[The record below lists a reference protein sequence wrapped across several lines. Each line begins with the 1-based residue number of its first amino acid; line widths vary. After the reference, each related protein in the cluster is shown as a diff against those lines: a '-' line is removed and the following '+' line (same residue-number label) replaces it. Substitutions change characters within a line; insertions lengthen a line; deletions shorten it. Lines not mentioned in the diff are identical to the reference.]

1 MSSDAIEVVNAT
13 THNLRGVSCSLPHR
27 RLTVVTGLSGAGK
40 SSLAFDTVYA
50 EGQRRYLQTF
60 STYVRSFL
68 DRMPRPPVDRISHL
82 VPCVALPQHNPVT
95 QPRSTVATVTE
106 LSAYLAL
113 LLTAVG
119 RVECATCARPVWPTT
134 PADAEARLLE
144 GYVGQRVLLVADVRP
159 EADEGMAACLA
170 RLLREG
176 HARALLGGAQRRIEE
191 LGAGDVEGL
200 GALPVIVDRLVVEGG
215 TPRLRDSLERAL
227 QLGEGSAYAHDP
239 DGVRLA
245 AFYAD
250 WRCDGCGEAYVAPT
264 PPLFSPQTPLG
275 ACPRCA
281 GYGRAMGI
289 DWAKVVPDP
298 SRSVAGGAVEPLR
311 TPRGR
316 NFQIALEQLC
326 LRHDVDIDRP
336 WRRLDP
342 EAQALVRDGDP
353 VFGGVRAFF
362 DTLAKEAPSFE
373 TTRLL
378 SQYRAYTACE
388 PCRGTG
394 LSSAARAV
402 RLRGHDLGDLLA
414 LDLEALRDWFGAVEL
429 DAAELARAGE
439 VPAHVRR
446 RLDTL
451 VAIGLGYLPAGRQ
464 TRTLSAGEY
473 QRIQLSGCLDRGL
486 VDTCYVLDEPTAGL
500 HPRDSAR
507 LLRALEELRDLGNTL
522 VVVEHELAL
531 IEAADHVVELG
542 PGAGEGGGRVIFEGP
557 PRALA
562 GSDTPT
568 GRALAERGRRVGPPP
583 LRPDPAGWIRVRGAR
598 SNNLRDADADLPIGR
613 LSAVTGVSGSGKS
626 SLVFDVLLDAARRA
640 TAGDA
645 ATDLQRCDAVEGLE
659 RFRRVVAMDRDT
671 LAPGVRSTI
680 LTSSGVLEPLRVAF
694 AATEAARERGLTP
707 MHFSANVRGGR
718 CERCEGLGFERVDM
732 HFMADVEVP
741 CEACEGRRFQPR
753 VLEVR
758 LRGASI
764 HELHELSVD
773 QALRTFGTIPE
784 VRESLAPIAEVGL
797 GYARLGQPVRA
808 LSGGERQRLRIAKFL
823 AEGAR
828 ADAGDPD
835 ATALGATLY
844 LFDEPSVGLHAE
856 DVAVLARL
864 FRRMTELG
872 DTVVVVEHDL
882 ALVAACDWVV
892 DLGPE
897 AGRGGGALVVQ
908 GPPPDVARHA
918 ASHTGAYLSRVLAIG
933 DTLPAPP

>member
-13 THNLRGVSCSLPHR
+13 THNLRSVSCSLPHH
-27 RLTVVTGLSGAGK
+27 RLTVITGLSGAGK
-40 SSLAFDTVYA
+40 SSLAFDTVFA

-68 DRMPRPPVDRISHL
+68 DRMPRPPVDRIAHL
-82 VPCVALPQHNPVT
+82 VPCVALSQHNPVT

-119 RVECATCARPVWPTT
+119 TVECPTCKRTVTPTT
-134 PADAEARLLE
+134 PDDARARLLHE
-144 GYVGQRVLLVADVRP
+144 NIGQRVLVVAEVRP
-159 EADEGMAACLA
+159 EADETMPACLA
-170 RLLREG
+170 RLMREG
-176 HARALLGGAQRRIEE
+176 HARALLAGEQRRLEE
-191 LGAGDVEGL
+191 LAAADVEAL
-200 GALPVIVDRLVVEGG
+200 GALPVIVDRLVVEDGS
-215 TPRLRDSLERAL
+215 PRLRDSLERAL
-227 QLGEGSAYAHDP
+227 QLGEGCATAHDAA
-239 DGVRLA
+239 GARVA
-245 AFYAD
+245 AFHAD
-250 WRCDGCGEAYVAPT
+250 WRCDGCAEAYVAPT

-298 SRSVAGGAVEPLR
+298 ARSVAGGAIEPLR

-326 LRHDVDIDRP
+326 LRGDVDIDAP
-336 WRRLDP
+336 WRRLSP
-342 EAQALVRDGDP
+342 EAQALVRDGDAI
-353 VFGGVRAFF
+353 FGGVRAFF
-362 DTLAKEAPSFE
+362 ETLAKEAPSFE
-373 TTRLL
+373 NTRLL
-378 SQYRAYTACE
+378 SQYRSYTGCEACA
-388 PCRGTG
+388 GTG
-394 LSSAARAV
+394 LSRAARAV
-402 RLRGHDLGDLLA
+402 RLRGRDLGDLLA

-429 DAAELARAGE
+429 DAGERARAGE
-439 VPAHVRR
+439 VPVHVRR
-446 RLDTL
+446 RLETL
-451 VAIGLGYLPAGRQ
+451 VAIGLGYLPAARQ

-500 HPRDSAR
+500 HARDSAR

-531 IEAADHVVELG
+531 IEGADHVIELG
-542 PGAGEGGGRVIFEGP
+542 PGAGEGGGRVLFEGTP
-557 PRALA
+557 SALA
-562 GSDTPT
+562 ERDTPT
-568 GRALAERGRRVGPPP
+568 GRALAGRGLGEV
-583 LRPDPAGWIRVRGAR
+583 PAARSEPETWVRLRGAR
-598 SNNLRDADADLPIGR
+598 SNNLRDVDADLPVGR

-640 TAGDA
+640 TAGDTSA
-645 ATDLQRCDAVEGLE
+645 DAQRCDAVEGLD
-659 RFRRVVAMDRDT
+659 RFDRVVAMDRDT

-741 CEACEGRRFQPR
+741 CEVCEGRRFQPR
-753 VLEVR
+753 VLEVE
-758 LRGASI
+758 LRGRSI
-764 HELHELSVD
+764 HELHDMSVD
-773 QALRTFGTIPE
+773 DALRTFGSIDE
-784 VRESLAPIAEVGL
+784 VRACLASVAEVGL
-797 GYARLGQPVRA
+797 GYARLGQPLRT

-823 AEGAR
+823 GEGAR
-828 ADAGDPD
+828 AAAGDPD
-835 ATALGATLY
+835 AAAFGGTLY

-882 ALVAACDWVV
+882 ALIAACDWIV

-897 AGRGGGALVVQ
+897 AGRLGGTLVVQ
-908 GPPPDVARHA
+908 GPPRVVADHP
-918 ASHTGAYLSRVLAIG
+918 ASHTGAYLSRALTNGATLA
-933 DTLPAPP
+933 APP